1 MYKNL
6 PKPEMIAIYRKN
18 FANLFSASKIRRQS
32 AMDKDD
38 SDDDSK
44 SGSSSDD
51 DEDEEPNPNPTK
63 KVKSNM
69 ESCQNLAGLET
80 NSLNQSAIKDPFS
93 LLKDKNEAKMGF
105 IPEQEDKESDQ
116 SEENEPSKTV
126 TEEDKAPAEIIKT
139 EPIKKGSTEIPKAN
153 GDQPSN
159 IKINQTNTNS
169 NTTTP
174 NTNINTNTNTQNIPN
189 VANIPQSSFLPN
201 ANNPNANLLS
211 FLDTL
216 NRGSAMPAPNPNMMN
231 PFSNPALL
239 AMLANSQNPLSMM
252 NSQKGLAG
260 LLNAQ
265 PTAQNQ
271 SSQERELLMKAL
283 QKNNAAAA
291 GNMPNFGM
299 NFNNYAMLNSLLMN
313 PGMAGA
319 GQFNLFDNLFGGGM
333 TAPGGLNIP
342 SETTKPS
349 TNQQQPAANTRGNAN
364 AGAGNQNW
372 NTNQAQNNNKQAN
385 EAFIQ
390 RGLNNL
396 LGNSGQSAFQGAG
409 GGDRNGAANQNQAA
423 DNNYLKNLLIQALKN
438 GNANPSQLMSIASL
452 LNKDNGGVK
461 KEEEK

>member
-1 MYKNL
+1 
-6 PKPEMIAIYRKN
+6 MIAIYRKN

-32 AMDKDD
+32 ALDKDD
-38 SDDDSK
+38 SDEDSK
-44 SGSSSDD
+44 SGSSSDE
-51 DEDEEPNPNPTK
+51 DEDEEPNPHPTK

-80 NSLNQSAIKDPFS
+80 SSLNQSAVKDPFS

-105 IPEQEDKESDQ
+105 IAEQEDKESEE

-126 TEEDKAPAEIIKT
+126 TEEDKVPAEMTKT
-139 EPIKKGSTEIPKAN
+139 EPIKKGSAEIPKGN
-153 GDQPSN
+153 GEQPSN
-159 IKINQTNTNS
+159 IKINPTNT

-174 NTNINTNTNTQNIPN
+174 NTNNNNQNIPN
-189 VANIPQSSFLPN
+189 IANIPQTSFMPN

-216 NRGSAMPAPNPNMMN
+216 NRGSAMQAPNPNMMN

-239 AMLANSQNPLSMM
+239 AMLANSQNPLSML

-260 LLNAQ
+260 LLNPQ

-291 GNMPNFGM
+291 GNMSNFGM

-333 TAPGGLNIP
+333 AAQGGLNIP

-349 TNQQQPAANTRGNAN
+349 TNQQQAAANTRNAN
-364 AGAGNQNW
+364 TGAGNQNW

-385 EAFIQ
+385 DAFIQ
-390 RGLNNL
+390 RGINNL

-409 GGDRNGAANQNQAA
+409 TGDRNGTANQNQAA
-423 DNNYLKNLLIQALKN
+423 DSNYLKNLLIQALKN

>member
-1 MYKNL
+1 
-6 PKPEMIAIYRKN
+6 MIAIYRKN

-32 AMDKDD
+32 ALDKDD
-38 SDDDSK
+38 SEEDSK
-44 SGSSSDD
+44 SGSSSDE

-69 ESCQNLAGLET
+69 ESCQNLAGLESS
-80 NSLNQSAIKDPFS
+80 SLNQSAIKDPFS
-93 LLKDKNEAKMGF
+93 LLKDKNEAKLGF
-105 IPEQEDKESDQ
+105 IAEQEDKESEE
-116 SEENEPSKTV
+116 SEENEPSKTI
-126 TEEDKAPAEIIKT
+126 TEEVPVDVTKT
-139 EPIKKGSTEIPKAN
+139 EPIKKGSAEIPK
-153 GDQPSN
+153 DQPSN
-159 IKINQTNTNS
+159 IKINPTNTNT

-174 NTNINTNTNTQNIPN
+174 NPNTNSTQNIPN

-216 NRGSAMPAPNPNMMN
+216 NRGSAMQAPNPSMMS

-260 LLNAQ
+260 LLNPQ
-265 PTAQNQ
+265 PTAQSQ

-291 GNMPNFGM
+291 GNMQNFGM

-333 TAPGGLNIP
+333 PGQAGLNMP
-342 SETTKPS
+342 SETNKPP
-349 TNQQQPAANTRGNAN
+349 TNQQQTAAGTRGNAN
-364 AGAGNQNW
+364 TGTGNQNW
-372 NTNQAQNNNKQAN
+372 NTNQQQNNNKQAN
-385 EAFIQ
+385 DAFIQ
-390 RGLNNL
+390 RGINNL

-409 GGDRNGAANQNQAA
+409 TGDRNAAANQNQAA
-423 DNNYLKNLLIQALKN
+423 DSNYLKNLLIQALKN

-452 LNKDNGGVK
+452 LNKDNNGGVK